1 MSSLSLVQQQKL
13 QTKLSPAQI
22 QLIRMLELPTVDL
35 QKRINEELQEN
46 PVLEEGANPNE
57 LEQIQEDSYENEDY
71 DTEDRYQ
78 DIEQDLRD
86 YGAADDDYEPIVS
99 HSSQG
104 GGYEDSGSREIPYG
118 GESLI
123 DYLKSQVYLTK
134 MTKPQRHIAKWVL
147 GNIDD
152 DGYLR
157 RTTEQLVDDLAFQE
171 SLIVS
176 DEEMAE
182 IVGQIKE
189 FDPPGIASADVRECL
204 LTQLKHKEQTEA
216 VTLATKILTKYYG
229 EFTKRHYERLQQ
241 SLGVSEEEFRAAVNE
256 ITRLNQSPTNAF
268 TSTALESN
276 TATIIPDFEVLN
288 YDGKLRVS
296 VMTGDI
302 PSLHVSDDYKQ
313 MIEQLD
319 SKKDKEAVRFIKNNI
334 TSATMFIDAIRKR
347 NETLLKTITAL
358 AGFQREFFMEGDE
371 SLLKPLVLQDL
382 ADATKMDLSTISRAC
397 NNKYVQT
404 DFGIYP
410 LKFFFSESLKDS
422 EGTDVSTRA
431 IRQALREVVDSE
443 DKTSPLG
450 DEQIVEALRERGL
463 IVARRTVAKY
473 RDLMGIPVARM
484 RKEV

>member
-46 PVLEEGANPNE
+46 PVLEEGVDPNE
-57 LEQIQEDSYENEDY
+57 LEQEKDENYEDEY
-71 DTEDRYQ
+71 DVEDRYR
-78 DIEQDLRD
+78 DVEEDMRD
-86 YGAADDDYEPIVS
+86 YGAADDEYEPIVS
-99 HSSQG
+99 HGSQG
-104 GGYEDSGSREIPYG
+104 SSYEGSGSREIPYG
-118 GESLI
+118 GEGLI

-134 MTKPQRHIAKWVL
+134 MTKPERHIAKWVL

-157 RTTEQLVDDLAFQE
+157 RTIEQLVDDLAFQE

-176 DEEMAE
+176 DEEMAN
-182 IVGQIKE
+182 IVNQIKQ
-189 FDPPGIASADVRECL
+189 FDPPGIASADVQECL
-204 LTQLKHKEQTEA
+204 LTQLKHKEQTES
-216 VTLATKILTKYYG
+216 VELAEKILSKYYG
-229 EFTKRHYERLQQ
+229 EFTKRHYERVQQ

-268 TSTALESN
+268 TSTAIENN
-276 TATIIPDFEVLN
+276 TATIIPDFEVIN

-302 PSLHVSDDYKQ
+302 PSLHVSDDYQQ
-313 MIEQLD
+313 MLNQLD
-319 SKKDKEAVRFIKNNI
+319 SKRDKEAVRFIKNNI
-334 TSATMFIDAIRKR
+334 TSATLFIDAIQKR
-347 NETLLKTITAL
+347 NETLLKTITAI
-358 AGFQREFFMEGDE
+358 AHYQKDFFMEGDE
-371 SLLKPLVLQDL
+371 SLLKPLVLQDI
-382 ADATKMDLSTISRAC
+382 AEATQMDLSTISRAC

-404 DFGIYP
+404 DYGIFP

-422 EGTDVSTRA
+422 EGADVSTRA
-431 IRQALREVVDSE
+431 IRQAIREIIDAE

-450 DEQIVEALRERGL
+450 DEQIVEMLRERGL

-473 RDLMGIPVARM
+473 RDSMDIPVARM
-484 RKEV
+484 RKEI